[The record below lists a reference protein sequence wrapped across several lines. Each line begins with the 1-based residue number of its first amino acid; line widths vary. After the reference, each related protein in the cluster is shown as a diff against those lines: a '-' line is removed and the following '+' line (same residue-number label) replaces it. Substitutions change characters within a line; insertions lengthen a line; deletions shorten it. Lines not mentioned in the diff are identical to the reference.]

1 MIERGQNYS
10 VRIFM
15 NSHQP
20 IPKASISKLFGD
32 ANISNGHRIVD
43 IARNP
48 KMDNPGYIKQIQH
61 LLCHRSSIDLIEPAA
76 HLNQQEGANVFS
88 KHCHVSSA
96 AMNFLV

>member
-1 MIERGQNYS
+1 MIERGKNYS

-43 IARNP
+43 IPEIP
-48 KMDNPGYIKQIQH
+48 KWTIPATSN
-61 LLCHRSSIDLIEPAA
+61 RSSICCVTAA
-76 HLNQQEGANVFS
+76 ALT
-88 KHCHVSSA
+88 
-96 AMNFLV
+96 